1 MKIAM
6 TLTLTTALVLAAAGA
21 LAQQNGSSQRR
32 VPLADV
38 DDLEP
43 AVDVGAA
50 RAPIVDEAP
59 PRAAT
64 PPAAPAVPPVPA
76 APAAQP
82 LRSESEPRP
91 APRVMDSLD
100 LGTTSIT
107 GNAELPKVLY
117 IVPWKKSD
125 LGDLVGRP
133 VNTLLDEVLAPVDPA
148 VFERHLSYYES
159 LHGAGQEE

>member
-1 MKIAM
+1 MRIAP
-6 TLTLTTALVLAAAGA
+6 TVVLLLAAASA
-21 LAQQNGSSQRR
+21 VAQQPAAPERR
-32 VPLADV
+32 APLANV

-43 AVDVGAA
+43 AVDVGA
-50 RAPIVDEAP
+50 
-59 PRAAT
+59 PRAAAERPPT
-64 PPAAPAVPPVPA
+64 PVA
-76 APAAQP
+76 APAAT
-82 LRSESEPRP
+82 SAAAERP
-91 APRVMDSLD
+91 APRVLDSLD

-148 VFERHLSYYES
+148 VFERHLSYYDS
-159 LHGAGQEE
+159 LYGEREEE

>member
-1 MKIAM
+1 MKTIM
-6 TLTLTTALVLAAAGA
+6 TIVLTLLAASAV
-21 LAQQNGSSQRR
+21 AQQSQRR
-32 VPLADV
+32 PLANV

-43 AVDVGAA
+43 AVNVGEPRVAIAQRPDV
-50 RAPIVDEAP
+50 
-59 PRAAT
+59 
-64 PPAAPAVPPVPA
+64 PPAPAPSAAPSSPTPA
-76 APAAQP
+76 AAAPQAP
-82 LRSESEPRP
+82 VEPSPQAADRP
-91 APRVMDSLD
+91 APRVMDTLD

-148 VFERHLSYYES
+148 VFERHLSYYDS
-159 LHGAGQEE
+159 LYGKREQE